1 MRRASGIKPFIFIPI
16 FIFIFIFILFYRKH
30 YFIFILFLFYFIFI
44 ILFYF
49 IFSYFYFLFI
59 YFFLFY
65 FFYQKECVST
75 FLRFLNF
82 IKNEDIIENY
92 KKRYRMNINHLEAVS
107 KSHGEFY
114 VKHKP
119 DLAQKY
125 LGKFVTWLQVEESD
139 DFQIINKNQSV
150 RILCNNECVGA
161 VIRDIAKKMLWK
173 TLAVK

>member
-1 MRRASGIKPFIFIPI
+1 MKT
-16 FIFIFIFILFYRKH
+16 
-30 YFIFILFLFYFIFI
+30 LFYFY
-44 ILFYF
+44 FYF
-49 IFSYFYFLFI
+49 FFYFFFYFYFLFI
-59 YFFLFY
+59 YFILFY
-65 FFYQKECVST
+65 FFYLKECVSI

-107 KSHGEFY
+107 KSHDEFY
-114 VKHKP
+114 VKHKS
-119 DLAQKY
+119 DLVQKY
-125 LGKFVTWLQVEESD
+125 LGKFVTWLQVEESN

-161 VIRDIAKKMLWK
+161 VICDIAKKMLWK